1 MTTQNPVVTIQSVPQ
16 YPLYKYETWIKQHER
31 LFLAIIAGLVIWF
44 GIGRIDS
51 LIANHD
57 HATLQQAQVV
67 AAVQEEKNVALAKQ
81 VAEQAAEYKA
91 LADKVNAQNAALEQA
106 NVNLANALI
115 KQQHTDAALSPSE
128 LVARWNTLVP
138 QAGATVTPNG
148 VTLPSI
154 GAIATVQQLESV
166 PVLTTQL
173 QNKGTELDNAQKLL
187 GTSQGQVTTLTEQVT
202 GLQVKAVDDAKVC
215 AAQIAVV
222 RADARKSK
230 RRWFY
235 AGVVVGFV
243 GRQILKTYTG
253 M

>member
-1 MTTQNPVVTIQSVPQ
+1 MS
-16 YPLYKYETWIKQHER
+16 LETVEAKIKADLSWLQRHER
-31 LFLAIIAGLVIWF
+31 LVLAVIGGLVLWF
-44 GIGRIDS
+44 GVGKIDT
-51 LIANHD
+51 LIQNHD
-57 HATLQQAQVV
+57 HAALQQAQVV
-67 AAVQEEKNVALAKQ
+67 AAVQQEKNQALAAQ

-115 KQQHTDAALSPSE
+115 KQQHTDAGLPPTE
-128 LVARWNTLVP
+128 LVARLNTLVP
-138 QAGATVTPNG
+138 NANASITNG
-148 VTLPSI
+148 QTTLPQS
-154 GAIATVQQLESV
+154 GTVAVVQQLEQV